1 MGELQVD
8 TYATNY
14 TLFLSMYESKDIKK
28 VLKKNF
34 VTRSK
39 FSTLDVLKK
48 SDQITGQRCVDV
60 QS

>member
-1 MGELQVD
+1 MGELKVD

-39 FSTLDVLKK
+39 FSTLDMFKK
-48 SDQITGQRCVDV
+48 K
-60 QS
+60 